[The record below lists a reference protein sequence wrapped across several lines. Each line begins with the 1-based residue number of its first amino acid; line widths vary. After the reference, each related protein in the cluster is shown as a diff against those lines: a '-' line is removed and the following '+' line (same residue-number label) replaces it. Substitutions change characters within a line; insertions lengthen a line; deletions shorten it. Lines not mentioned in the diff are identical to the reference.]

1 MDVVIL
7 VIYFVVYFEGPLE
20 YNKKKTVLIEP
31 NLFTFIKEFVVWGVF
46 YSISF
51 FFYVFGG
58 SYVSVLYRL
67 VLHITIVV
75 FF

>member
-20 YNKKKTVLIEP
+20 YNKKTVLIEP

-46 YSISF
+46 YSIIFKSEAF
-51 FFYVFGG
+51 
-58 SYVSVLYRL
+58 L
-67 VLHITIVV
+67 
-75 FF
+75 